1 MMEKTEQNH
10 EPYSGSGNQSEQIA
24 GGCQKPQ
31 GRRCQVFKSPFIDC
45 VIWIFKTDRKL
56 HLLPKTKMNC
66 SRLMVLLSIAI
77 VTSANTHQLNMK
89 GMDMREIIDAYLREE
104 RHLQRSETVVVPEP
118 KVRLMAN
125 TGCFWSGTSPFCNGF
140 CGKGFNMIV
149 KDKSGDGI
157 RCWFGIK
164 KLCCPLQGWILA
176 SMKRSPFMDSD
187 FRAIFNEYIQFR
199 S

>member
-1 MMEKTEQNH
+1 MD
-10 EPYSGSGNQSEQIA
+10 
-24 GGCQKPQ
+24 GCK
-31 GRRCQVFKSPFIDC
+31 C
-45 VIWIFKTDRKL
+45 L
-56 HLLPKTKMNC
+56 H
-66 SRLMVLLSIAI
+66 SSISLI
-77 VTSANTHQLNMK
+77 CFL

-104 RHLQRSETVVVPEP
+104 RHRKICLFHKNDVAFKWNSNSSSVISVQRSETVVVPEP